1 MIYLVEW
8 NSELILGVKMMDE
21 HHEQLI
27 NILNRCYR
35 ALMLH
40 DHQHELEII
49 MNELR
54 DYTHYHFDT
63 EKQLMAEL
71 GYPESA
77 SHLAVH
83 EKFTDMI
90 ARFQGRAQSGES
102 LVAMD
107 VLQFL
112 QKWLVAHIKK
122 TDRAFADFIKG
133 QDAA

>member
-8 NSELILGVKMMDE
+8 NDDLMLGVKMMDE
-21 HHEQLI
+21 HHEELI

-40 DHQHELEII
+40 DHQHELETI
-49 MNELR
+49 MNELC
-54 DYTHYHFDT
+54 DYTHYHFET
-63 EKQLMAEL
+63 EKRLMNDL
-71 GYPESA
+71 GYAESA
-77 SHLAVH
+77 SHLSAH

-102 LVAMD
+102 FVAME

-122 TDRAFADFIKG
+122 TDRAFAEFIKEKN
-133 QDAA
+133 AA